1 MAMSVAEVPRDQK
14 RARIEEAATALFL
27 QKGVAQTSVGEIA
40 RAACVAKG
48 TFYLYFKDKQAL
60 VDKVVAEK
68 GGETLC
74 RAIERTRRA
83 GCADRPAAAARFCE
97 CLIDFYAENPPVLRF
112 IARGGQGTCL
122 LHGELLDPLEGLLSL
137 PGESEEQSRNR
148 LTVMLDFL
156 ITACYRS
163 IIEGQPASIEVIKP
177 LLLQTVAGIYR

>member
-1 MAMSVAEVPRDQK
+1 MTVAEVPRDQK

-83 GCADRPAAAARFCE
+83 GCADRSAAAARFCE

-122 LHGELLDPLEGLLSL
+122 LHGELLAPLEGLLSL